1 MITKDHAAKIAAKLH
16 ATFRQGGNH
25 DIAIIEY
32 EGQRIAQFG
41 IRRGSR
47 RDAGH
52 DHIPASIYVSVRS
65 ALDLARCPMS
75 YEQWIDVLREKG
87 LIERPRAD
95 DIVS

>member
-1 MITKDHAAKIAAKLH
+1 MITKDPAAKIAAKLH
-16 ATFRQGGNH
+16 ATFRQGASH

-32 EGQRIAQFG
+32 EGKRIAQFG

-52 DHIPASIYVSVRS
+52 DHIPASIYVNARA

-75 YEQWIDVLREKG
+75 YEQWIEVLREKG
-87 LIERPRAD
+87 LVEPPPGTNA
-95 DIVS
+95 

>member
-1 MITKDHAAKIAAKLH
+1 MITKDHAAKIAVKLH

-25 DIAIIEY
+25 DIAVIEY
-32 EGQRIAQFG
+32 EGKRIAQFG

-52 DHIPASIYVSVRS
+52 DHVPASIYVSTRS

-87 LIERPRAD
+87 LI
-95 DIVS
+95 